1 MDAQTLNTDEAAASF
16 DLQAFTDEYLLPW
29 GTNIGF
35 ALLILISGMIL
46 SKWIVKLV
54 CRGMRRAKID
64 DMLVDFVTSLLKWAL
79 YFVFIIAALNRLGV
93 PTTSF
98 IAVLGAAGLAI
109 GLALK
114 DSLQNFAAG
123 VMLIIFRPFKTGD
136 SIQAGGAEGVV
147 ENVHIFST
155 TMRTPD
161 NREIILPNGDIFG
174 GKIVN
179 NNARDTRRIDLII
192 GVGYDDD
199 LRKAKQVLEG
209 VVAMEDRLLK
219 GLSRSCRRARSFQ
232 RRYSGAPVGQTSD
245 YFATKCALTENIKL
259 ALDDASISIPFP
271 QMDLHL
277 SRSPG
282 LKRCFEDGVNPPA
295 YPNARINPTSSAR
308 ASKTFVFRFSRRVST
323 ALTRWLSSSMLR
335 EFASKRVPSS

>member
-1 MDAQTLNTDEAAASF
+1 MDDQALHTDEAEASF
-16 DLQAFTDEYLLPW
+16 DLQAFTDNYLVPW

-35 ALLILISGMIL
+35 ALLILISGIIL
-46 SKWIVKLV
+46 SKWFVKLV

-136 SIQAGGAEGVV
+136 FIQAGGAEGVV

-179 NNARDTRRIDLII
+179 NNARGTRRIDLVI

-209 VVAMEDRLLK
+209 VLAVEERLLK
-219 GLSRSCRRARSFQ
+219 DPEPLIAVGEL
-232 RRYSGAPVGQTSD
+232 GASSVDILVRPWVKTTD

-259 ALDDASISIPFP
+259 ALDDAGISIPFP

-277 SRSPG
+277 NQDAPG
-282 LKRCFEDGVNPPA
+282 LSD
-295 YPNARINPTSSAR
+295 
-308 ASKTFVFRFSRRVST
+308 
-323 ALTRWLSSSMLR
+323 ALKMG
-335 EFASKRVPSS
+335 

>member
-46 SKWIVKLV
+46 SKWIVRLV

-179 NNARDTRRIDLII
+179 NNARDTRRIDLVI

-219 GLSRSCRRARSFQ
+219 DPEPLIAVGEL
-232 RRYSGAPVGQTSD
+232 GASSVDILVRPWVKTSD

-259 ALDDASISIPFP
+259 ALDDAGISIPFP

-277 SRSPG
+277 NQDAPG
-282 LKRCFEDGVNPPA
+282 LSD
-295 YPNARINPTSSAR
+295 
-308 ASKTFVFRFSRRVST
+308 
-323 ALTRWLSSSMLR
+323 ALKMG
-335 EFASKRVPSS
+335 

>member
-35 ALLILISGMIL
+35 ALLILISGIIL

-179 NNARDTRRIDLII
+179 NNARDTRRIDLVI

-219 GLSRSCRRARSFQ
+219 DPEPLIAVGEL
-232 RRYSGAPVGQTSD
+232 GASSVDILVRPWVKTSD

-259 ALDDASISIPFP
+259 ALDDAGISIPFP

-277 SRSPG
+277 NQDAPG
-282 LKRCFEDGVNPPA
+282 LSD
-295 YPNARINPTSSAR
+295 
-308 ASKTFVFRFSRRVST
+308 
-323 ALTRWLSSSMLR
+323 ALKMG
-335 EFASKRVPSS
+335 

>member
-1 MDAQTLNTDEAAASF
+1 MDAQALQTDEAAASF
-16 DLQAFTDEYLLPW
+16 DLQAFTDDYLVPW

-35 ALLILISGMIL
+35 ALLILISGIIL
-46 SKWIVKLV
+46 SKWFVKLV

-136 SIQAGGAEGVV
+136 FIQAGGAEGVV

-179 NNARDTRRIDLII
+179 NNARGTRRIDLVI

-209 VVAMEDRLLK
+209 VLALEERLLK
-219 GLSRSCRRARSFQ
+219 DPEPLIAVGEL
-232 RRYSGAPVGQTSD
+232 GASSVDILVRPWVKTTD

-259 ALDDASISIPFP
+259 ALDDAGISIPFP

-277 SRSPG
+277 NQDAPG
-282 LKRCFEDGVNPPA
+282 LSDAMKMG
-295 YPNARINPTSSAR
+295 
-308 ASKTFVFRFSRRVST
+308 
-323 ALTRWLSSSMLR
+323 
-335 EFASKRVPSS
+335 

>member
-1 MDAQTLNTDEAAASF
+1 MDDQALHTDEAAASF
-16 DLQAFTDEYLLPW
+16 DLQAFTDNYLVPW

-35 ALLILISGMIL
+35 ALLILISGIIL
-46 SKWIVKLV
+46 SKWFVKLV

-136 SIQAGGAEGVV
+136 FIQAGGAEGVV

-179 NNARDTRRIDLII
+179 NNARGTRRIDLVI

-209 VVAMEDRLLK
+209 VLAVEERLLK
-219 GLSRSCRRARSFQ
+219 DPEPLIAVGEL
-232 RRYSGAPVGQTSD
+232 GASSVDILVRPWVKTTD

-259 ALDDASISIPFP
+259 ALDDAGISIPFP

-277 SRSPG
+277 NQDAPG
-282 LKRCFEDGVNPPA
+282 LSD
-295 YPNARINPTSSAR
+295 
-308 ASKTFVFRFSRRVST
+308 
-323 ALTRWLSSSMLR
+323 ALKMG
-335 EFASKRVPSS
+335 

>member
-1 MDAQTLNTDEAAASF
+1 MDAQALHTYQAAASF
-16 DLQAFTDEYLLPW
+16 DLQAFTDDHLVPW

-35 ALLILISGMIL
+35 ALLILISGIIL
-46 SKWIVKLV
+46 SKWFVKLV

-136 SIQAGGAEGVV
+136 FIQAGGAEGVV

-179 NNARDTRRIDLII
+179 NNARGTRRIDLVI

-209 VVAMEDRLLK
+209 VLALEERLLK
-219 GLSRSCRRARSFQ
+219 DPEPLIAVGEL
-232 RRYSGAPVGQTSD
+232 GASSVDILVRPWVKTTD

-259 ALDDASISIPFP
+259 ALDDAGISIPFP

-277 SRSPG
+277 NQDAPG
-282 LKRCFEDGVNPPA
+282 LSD
-295 YPNARINPTSSAR
+295 
-308 ASKTFVFRFSRRVST
+308 
-323 ALTRWLSSSMLR
+323 ALKMG
-335 EFASKRVPSS
+335 

>member
-1 MDAQTLNTDEAAASF
+1 MDAQALHTYEAAASF
-16 DLQAFTDEYLLPW
+16 DLQAFTDDHLVPW

-35 ALLILISGMIL
+35 ALLILISGIIL
-46 SKWIVKLV
+46 SKWFVKLV

-123 VMLIIFRPFKTGD
+123 FMLIIFRPFKTGD
-136 SIQAGGAEGVV
+136 FIQAGGAEGVV

-179 NNARDTRRIDLII
+179 NNARGTRRIDLVI

-209 VVAMEDRLLK
+209 VLAVEERLLK
-219 GLSRSCRRARSFQ
+219 EPEPLIAVGEL
-232 RRYSGAPVGQTSD
+232 GASSVDILVRPWVKTTD

-259 ALDDASISIPFP
+259 ALDDAGISIPFP

-277 SRSPG
+277 NQDASG
-282 LKRCFEDGVNPPA
+282 LSD
-295 YPNARINPTSSAR
+295 
-308 ASKTFVFRFSRRVST
+308 
-323 ALTRWLSSSMLR
+323 ALKMG
-335 EFASKRVPSS
+335 

>member
-35 ALLILISGMIL
+35 ALLILISGIIL
-46 SKWIVKLV
+46 SKWIVRLV

-179 NNARDTRRIDLII
+179 NNARDTRRIDLVI

-219 GLSRSCRRARSFQ
+219 DPEPLIAVGEL
-232 RRYSGAPVGQTSD
+232 GASSVDILVRPWVKTSD

-259 ALDDASISIPFP
+259 ALDDAGISIPFP

-277 SRSPG
+277 NQDAPG
-282 LKRCFEDGVNPPA
+282 LSD
-295 YPNARINPTSSAR
+295 
-308 ASKTFVFRFSRRVST
+308 
-323 ALTRWLSSSMLR
+323 ALKMG
-335 EFASKRVPSS
+335 

>member
-35 ALLILISGMIL
+35 ALLILISGIIL

-79 YFVFIIAALNRLGV
+79 YFVFIIATLNRLGV

-123 VMLIIFRPFKTGD
+123 VMLIIFRPFNTGD

-179 NNARDTRRIDLII
+179 NNARDTRRIDLVI

-219 GLSRSCRRARSFQ
+219 DPEPLIAVGEL
-232 RRYSGAPVGQTSD
+232 GASSVDILVRPWVKTSD

-259 ALDDASISIPFP
+259 ALDDAGISIPFP

-277 SRSPG
+277 NQDAPG
-282 LKRCFEDGVNPPA
+282 LSD
-295 YPNARINPTSSAR
+295 
-308 ASKTFVFRFSRRVST
+308 
-323 ALTRWLSSSMLR
+323 ALKMG
-335 EFASKRVPSS
+335 

>member
-1 MDAQTLNTDEAAASF
+1 MDAQALQTDEAAASF
-16 DLQAFTDEYLLPW
+16 DLQAFTDDYLVPW

-35 ALLILISGMIL
+35 ALLILISGIIL
-46 SKWIVKLV
+46 SKWFVKLV

-93 PTTSF
+93 STTSF

-136 SIQAGGAEGVV
+136 FIQAGGAEGVV

-179 NNARDTRRIDLII
+179 NNARGTRRIDLVI

-209 VVAMEDRLLK
+209 VLALEERLLK
-219 GLSRSCRRARSFQ
+219 DPEPLIAVGEL
-232 RRYSGAPVGQTSD
+232 GASSVDILVRPWVKTTD

-259 ALDDASISIPFP
+259 ALDDAGISIPFP

-277 SRSPG
+277 NQDAPG
-282 LKRCFEDGVNPPA
+282 LSD
-295 YPNARINPTSSAR
+295 
-308 ASKTFVFRFSRRVST
+308 
-323 ALTRWLSSSMLR
+323 ALKMG
-335 EFASKRVPSS
+335 

>member
-1 MDAQTLNTDEAAASF
+1 MDAQALQTDEAAASF
-16 DLQAFTDEYLLPW
+16 DLQAFTDDYLVPW

-35 ALLILISGMIL
+35 ALLILISGIIL
-46 SKWIVKLV
+46 SKWFVKLV

-136 SIQAGGAEGVV
+136 FIQAGGAEGVV

-179 NNARDTRRIDLII
+179 NNARGTRRIDLVI

-209 VVAMEDRLLK
+209 VLAVEERLLK
-219 GLSRSCRRARSFQ
+219 DPEPLIAVGEL
-232 RRYSGAPVGQTSD
+232 GASSVDILVRPWVKTTD

-259 ALDDASISIPFP
+259 ALDDAGISIPFP

-277 SRSPG
+277 NQDAPG
-282 LKRCFEDGVNPPA
+282 LSD
-295 YPNARINPTSSAR
+295 
-308 ASKTFVFRFSRRVST
+308 
-323 ALTRWLSSSMLR
+323 ALKMG
-335 EFASKRVPSS
+335 

>member
-1 MDAQTLNTDEAAASF
+1 MDDQALHIDEAEASF
-16 DLQAFTDEYLLPW
+16 DLQAFTDNYLVPW

-35 ALLILISGMIL
+35 ALLILISGIIL
-46 SKWIVKLV
+46 SKWFVKLV

-136 SIQAGGAEGVV
+136 FIQAGGAEGVV

-179 NNARDTRRIDLII
+179 NNARGTRRIDLVI

-209 VVAMEDRLLK
+209 VLALEERLLK
-219 GLSRSCRRARSFQ
+219 DPEPLIAVGEL
-232 RRYSGAPVGQTSD
+232 GASSVDILVRPWVKTTD

-259 ALDDASISIPFP
+259 ALDDAGISIPFP

-277 SRSPG
+277 NQDAPG
-282 LKRCFEDGVNPPA
+282 LSD
-295 YPNARINPTSSAR
+295 
-308 ASKTFVFRFSRRVST
+308 
-323 ALTRWLSSSMLR
+323 ALKMG
-335 EFASKRVPSS
+335 

>member
-219 GLSRSCRRARSFQ
+219 EPEPLIAVGEL
-232 RRYSGAPVGQTSD
+232 GASSVDILVRPWVKTSD

-259 ALDDASISIPFP
+259 ALDDAGISIPFP

-277 SRSPG
+277 NQDAPG
-282 LKRCFEDGVNPPA
+282 LSD
-295 YPNARINPTSSAR
+295 
-308 ASKTFVFRFSRRVST
+308 
-323 ALTRWLSSSMLR
+323 ALKMG
-335 EFASKRVPSS
+335 

>member
-1 MDAQTLNTDEAAASF
+1 MDAQTLNTDDAAASF

-35 ALLILISGMIL
+35 ALLILISGIIL

-123 VMLIIFRPFKTGD
+123 VMLIIFRPFNTGD

-179 NNARDTRRIDLII
+179 NNARDTRRIDLVI

-219 GLSRSCRRARSFQ
+219 DPEPLIAVGEL
-232 RRYSGAPVGQTSD
+232 GASSVDILVRPWVKTSD

-259 ALDDASISIPFP
+259 ALDDAGISIPFP

-277 SRSPG
+277 NQDAPG
-282 LKRCFEDGVNPPA
+282 LSD
-295 YPNARINPTSSAR
+295 
-308 ASKTFVFRFSRRVST
+308 
-323 ALTRWLSSSMLR
+323 ALKMG
-335 EFASKRVPSS
+335 

>member
-1 MDAQTLNTDEAAASF
+1 MDAQALHTYEAAASF
-16 DLQAFTDEYLLPW
+16 DLQAFTDDHLVPW

-35 ALLILISGMIL
+35 ALLILISGIIL
-46 SKWIVKLV
+46 SKWFVKLV

-123 VMLIIFRPFKTGD
+123 FMLIIFRPFKTGD
-136 SIQAGGAEGVV
+136 FIQAGGAEGVV

-179 NNARDTRRIDLII
+179 NNARGTRRIDLVI

-209 VVAMEDRLLK
+209 VLAVEERLLK
-219 GLSRSCRRARSFQ
+219 EPEPLIAVGEL
-232 RRYSGAPVGQTSD
+232 GASSVDILVRPWVKTTD

-259 ALDDASISIPFP
+259 ALDDAGISIPFP

-277 SRSPG
+277 NQDAPG
-282 LKRCFEDGVNPPA
+282 LSD
-295 YPNARINPTSSAR
+295 
-308 ASKTFVFRFSRRVST
+308 
-323 ALTRWLSSSMLR
+323 ALKMG
-335 EFASKRVPSS
+335 

>member
-1 MDAQTLNTDEAAASF
+1 MDAQALHTDEAAASF
-16 DLQAFTDEYLLPW
+16 DLQAFTDNYLVPW

-35 ALLILISGMIL
+35 ALLILISGIIL
-46 SKWIVKLV
+46 SKWFVKLV

-136 SIQAGGAEGVV
+136 FIQAGGAEGVV

-179 NNARDTRRIDLII
+179 NNARGTRRIDLVI

-209 VVAMEDRLLK
+209 VLALEERLLK
-219 GLSRSCRRARSFQ
+219 DPEPLIAVGEL
-232 RRYSGAPVGQTSD
+232 GASSVDILVRPWVKTTD

-259 ALDDASISIPFP
+259 ALDDAGISIPFP

-277 SRSPG
+277 NQDAPG
-282 LKRCFEDGVNPPA
+282 LSD
-295 YPNARINPTSSAR
+295 
-308 ASKTFVFRFSRRVST
+308 
-323 ALTRWLSSSMLR
+323 ALKMG
-335 EFASKRVPSS
+335 